1 MSTYERWSGRA
12 FRILLNALFLLVL
25 FSAAAVREGRIFG
38 IATGQAVPVVP
49 APTADELAAGGFPGA
64 VLQSLGPGL
73 WTIQA
78 ADGIRIGSVGASAAF
93 DRSAGYAGPIPLH
106 VYLDAAGNVKAVRI
120 LPNNETP
127 SFMKQLLAAGFLDNW
142 VGKPARAAARLT
154 PDVVSGATL
163 SSAALTAG
171 VRQTLAALSGGGRM
185 TAAAVARPLVK
196 TIAAWLVVL
205 LAVWLAF
212 RSVRQKKLR
221 PFILVLN
228 VAVIGFWAGQALSL
242 AGMFSWLG
250 SGTPLPFGLVLLL
263 GGGVLLPLL
272 GKPGFYCN
280 WVCPYGA
287 AQELAGRVFRRKA
300 VIPPR
305 LLALL
310 RHLREVLL
318 FALLVLLWLGAG
330 AGVLQYEPFT
340 AFLPV
345 HATLPVLLLAGAFLL
360 LSLFVQRPWCR
371 FFCPTG
377 ALLAWITR
385 K

>member
-1 MSTYERWSGRA
+1 M
-12 FRILLNALFLLVL
+12 
-25 FSAAAVREGRIFG
+25 
-38 IATGQAVPVVP
+38 
-49 APTADELAAGGFPGA
+49 
-64 VLQSLGPGL
+64 LGPGL
-73 WTIQA
+73 WAIQA
-78 ADGIRIGSVGASAAF
+78 ADGARIGSVGASAAF
-93 DRSAGYAGPIPLH
+93 DRTAGYAGPIPLH
-106 VYLDAAGNVKAVRI
+106 VFLDAAGNVKAVRI

-127 SFMKQLLAAGFLDNW
+127 SFMRQLLAGRFLDNW
-142 VGKPARAAARLT
+142 VGKPARAGARLT

-163 SSAALTAG
+163 SSAALIAG
-171 VRQTLAALSGGGRM
+171 VRQTLAALSGSGEI
-185 TAAAVARPLVK
+185 AAAAIARPLVK
-196 TIAAWLVVL
+196 TIGAWLLVL
-205 LAVWLAF
+205 VAVWLAF
-212 RSVRQKKLR
+212 RSGRQKKLR
-221 PFILVLN
+221 PFFLVLN

-250 SGTPLPFGLVLLL
+250 SGSPLPFGLVLFL
-263 GGGVLLPLL
+263 GCGVLLPLL

-300 VIPPR
+300 AIPPR
-305 LLALL
+305 LLV
-310 RHLREVLL
+310 HLREVVL

-330 AGVLQYEPFT
+330 AGVLQYEPFA
-340 AFLPV
+340 AFLPA
-345 HATLPVLLLAGAFLL
+345 HAALPVLLLAGGFLL